1 MAIIFLYGAL
11 DLETVFQS
19 FLRLFMNKIKAQAT
33 PTGETVQHHYLTAN
47 ESANLVRLSINTFR
61 AKAKSGEL
69 PAGRKVSPRKTL
81 WIESELNA
89 AIGA

>member
-1 MAIIFLYGAL
+1 VVTFLHGAL

-19 FLRLFMNKIKAQAT
+19 FQELFMNQTKAQAT
-33 PTGETVQHHYLTAN
+33 PTGETAQHRYLDAN
-47 ESANLVRLSINTFR
+47 ESARLVRLSINTFR
-61 AKAKSGEL
+61 VKTKSGDL

-81 WIESELNA
+81 WIESELIA